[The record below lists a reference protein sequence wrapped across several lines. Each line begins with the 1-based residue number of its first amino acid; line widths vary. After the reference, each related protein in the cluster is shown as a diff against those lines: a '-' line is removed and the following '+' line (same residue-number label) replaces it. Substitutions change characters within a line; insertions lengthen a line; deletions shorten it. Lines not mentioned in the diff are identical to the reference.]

1 MVLYLLT
8 EIQAHLRNSDMR
20 PVYPKITWSA
30 HYYSSL
36 QVLHY
41 VLKILQSNASCQAQS
56 GLPEVHNQEN
66 YAWLQHWPCYRHWNT
81 ITQLKICIH
90 CHWAQR
96 TPGSLW
102 SRVQEQGI
110 QRMGP
115 AQEAVSFQWT
125 CAAMYSSLWR
135 ATPWTPPLPCHP
147 NQHTSKQQL
156 LSNIFTK
163 SVIQ

>member
-1 MVLYLLT
+1 MDKKMVLYLLT

-81 ITQLKICIH
+81 ITQMKICIH

-110 QRMGP
+110 QTKGGRPCTRGSLVPMSMCSNVFTP
-115 AQEAVSFQWT
+115 VTSNTVDTTPAVSSWST
-125 CAAMYSSLWR
+125 
-135 ATPWTPPLPCHP
+135 H
-147 NQHTSKQQL
+147 
-156 LSNIFTK
+156 
-163 SVIQ
+163 IQTAVLK